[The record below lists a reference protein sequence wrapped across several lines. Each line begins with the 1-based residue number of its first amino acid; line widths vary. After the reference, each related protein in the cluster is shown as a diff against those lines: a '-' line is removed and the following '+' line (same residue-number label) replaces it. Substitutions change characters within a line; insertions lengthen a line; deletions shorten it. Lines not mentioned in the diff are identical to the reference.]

1 MKTLIIGGTGMIG
14 GHAALHLKSKG
25 YEITIAGRRGPSEV
39 PGLAELPF
47 IKGSYLRGE
56 FSLEQL
62 SQFDAVVF
70 AAGSDVRHVPEG
82 QQADQHYLYANGQAI
97 PEFARLSRQAGVK
110 KFVHIGSVYPHV
122 VPESPV
128 SSPYVRSRKLAA
140 DGVKALATP
149 EFHACSLDPPIVVGS
164 VPGMTIPM
172 FRAYIDYATG
182 DLPIPPFAPVGG
194 LNFIS
199 TQSLSEAIAGALE
212 NSHAVSGMAILLGDQ
227 NMTYAEYFEMFFQ
240 AVGNP
245 QTLKVLDQEHP
256 LMPRGSLYAGDR
268 VVEYE
273 PDAVQLAALGG
284 YRRNDIKNTV
294 TEIAFQYHYA
304 HKTNNQ

>member
-1 MKTLIIGGTGMIG
+1 MKILIIGGTGMIG
-14 GHAALHLKSKG
+14 GHAALHLQSKG
-25 YEITIAGRRGPSEV
+25 NEITLAGRRGPSEV

-70 AAGSDVRHVPEG
+70 TAGSDVRHVPED
-82 QQADQHYLYANGQAI
+82 QNADQHYLYANGQAI
-97 PEFARLSRQAGVK
+97 PEFAQLARQAGVK

-122 VPESPV
+122 VPEAIG
-128 SSPYVRSRKLAA
+128 SSSYVRSRKLAA

-164 VPGMTIPM
+164 IPGMTIPI
-172 FRAYIDYATG
+172 FRAYIEYAKG

-199 TQSLSEAIAGALE
+199 TRSLSEAIAGALE

-227 NMTYAEYFEMFFQ
+227 NMTYAEYLEMFFQ

-245 QTLKVLDQEHP
+245 QKLEVLDQDHP
-256 LMPRGSLYAGDR
+256 LMPRSTLYAGDR

-273 PDAVQLAALGG
+273 PDPVQLAALGG
-284 YRRNDIKNTV
+284 YRRDDIKSAV
-294 TEIAFQYHYA
+294 TEIVSQYHDA
-304 HKTNNQ
+304 HKTSI